1 MNVKNLIMTIMSQ
14 TGELAIRAQLQVRM
28 RTDGLHQ
35 QSYPLLVQLRV
46 LMRTEGVTTME
57 LSLFQAIELMLVTS
71 RLRIRMRT
79 EGVTMYTFLS
89 KFHITKLS
97 LPKCHFYVVTKLSL
111 PTCHYQIVITELT
124 LPKIRPSRHWVAKI
138 GIRTQRLNSFKLNQQ
153 QTCLAAYQIQIQF
166 FFY

>member
-1 MNVKNLIMTIMSQ
+1 
-14 TGELAIRAQLQVRM
+14 
-28 RTDGLHQ
+28 
-35 QSYPLLVQLRV
+35 
-46 LMRTEGVTTME
+46 MRTEGVTTME

-111 PTCHYQIVITELT
+111 PTCHYQIGITKLSLPNCHYRIDITENPPIST
-124 LPKIRPSRHWVAKI
+124 LSCKDRD
-138 GIRTQRLNSFKLNQQ
+138 
-153 QTCLAAYQIQIQF
+153 
-166 FFY
+166 